1 MDKVRDVVVCGSCV
15 IDVLVAPVPLDRAI
29 GTGQLVRTQPMQIA
43 TGGIVSNAGTTL
55 ARLGMRVAAFTYV
68 GDGEWARLLR
78 GRYEAEGIDTS
89 QLLTHPTEP
98 TSTSVVLV
106 DERGERS
113 FLHAVGAAKRLDR
126 EAFLSQLEFFAS
138 SRAMLLGYFSLLPNL
153 QNDLSEVLA
162 AVRRAG
168 CLTAIDAAGTGGTL
182 DDLAPS
188 LPHLDVYVPSLAEA
202 RHQTG
207 SDNPR
212 EILARYRDAGA
223 TGIVGV
229 KLGSRGA
236 VLSGTDGELLE
247 VAAID
252 PPSPVVDTTGAGD
265 SFMAGLVCGLLK
277 ELPLAEAGRLA
288 AACGAI
294 STTALGA
301 TAAAGDY
308 AAAARLAGIEL

>member
-1 MDKVRDVVVCGSCV
+1 MEKSRDVVVCGSCV
-15 IDVLVAPVPLDRAI
+15 VDVLVAPVPLERAI
-29 GTGQLVRTQPMQIA
+29 GTGKLVRTQPMQIA

-55 ARLGMRVAAFTYV
+55 ARLGMRVAAFSYV
-68 GDGEWARLLR
+68 GRDEWARLLR
-78 GRYEAEGIDTS
+78 GRYEAERIDTS
-89 QLLTHPTEP
+89 RLLEHPTEP

-126 EAFLSQLEFFAS
+126 EAFLSQLDFFAG

-153 QNDLSEVLA
+153 QRDLPQVLA
-162 AVRRAG
+162 AVRSTG
-168 CLTAIDAAGTGGTL
+168 CLTAIDTAGTGGTL
-182 DDLAPS
+182 DELAPS
-188 LPHLDVYVPSLAEA
+188 LPHLDLYVPSLAEA
-202 RHQTG
+202 RHQT
-207 SDNPR
+207 SANDPR
-212 EILARYRDAGA
+212 QIIARYRDAGA

-236 VLSGTDGELLE
+236 LLSGPEGELLE
-247 VAAID
+247 IAAIQ
-252 PPSPVVDTTGAGD
+252 PTGTVVDTTGAGD

-277 ELPLAEAGRLA
+277 ELPLTEAGRLA

-301 TAAAGDY
+301 TTAAGDY
-308 AAAARLAGIEL
+308 ATATRLAGIF